1 MKKKLLIIGL
11 AVSLVFLITAC
22 GNDTSG
28 SSSQNEAAMNTIQP
42 YSLSD
47 EDSEMVSLVA
57 PGAEDAITQFAVDE
71 TYKRVCVG
79 YDYYEQGE
87 LVKKNKVKSEFPFT
101 YDSGPK
107 DSYGKICTF
116 VDNDDIVINIY
127 GKVYDKDGKPAEAD
141 GLGSKEPLSNEH
153 LTLDDM
159 NTYSECMLESPVDI
173 EKNKKIYIYATIGDN
188 DDDLE
193 VADISTLME
202 DKKLLSSYDK
212 CFVFYAIF
220 K

>member
-1 MKKKLLIIGL
+1 MNKKLLITGL
-11 AVSLVFLITAC
+11 VLFVGFLMTAC
-22 GNDTSG
+22 GD
-28 SSSQNEAAMNTIQP
+28 SSSVQNEAAMNTIQP
-42 YSLSD
+42 YILSD
-47 EDSEMVSLVA
+47 EDSEMVNLVA

-71 TYKRVCVG
+71 TYQRVCVG
-79 YDYYEQGE
+79 YDYYEQGK
-87 LVKKNKVKSEFPFT
+87 LVKENDAKCEFPFT
-101 YDSGPK
+101 YDSGSK

-159 NTYSECMLESPVDI
+159 NTYSECMLESPVNI

-193 VADISTLME
+193 VVDISTLME
-202 DKKLLSSYDK
+202 DKKMLSSCDK
-212 CFVFYAIF
+212 AFVFYATF

>member
-1 MKKKLLIIGL
+1 MNRKLLIAGIVL
-11 AVSLVFLITAC
+11 LMSFLMTAC
-22 GNDTSG
+22 GD
-28 SSSQNEAAMNTIQP
+28 SSSVQNEAAMNTIQP

-57 PGAEDAITQFAVDE
+57 PGAEDAITQFAVDK
-71 TYKRVCVG
+71 TYQRVCVG
-79 YDYYEQGE
+79 YDYYEQGK
-87 LVKKNKVKSEFPFT
+87 LVKENDAKCEFPFT
-101 YDSGPK
+101 YDSGSK

-159 NTYSECMLESPVDI
+159 NTYSECMLESPVNI

-202 DKKLLSSYDK
+202 DNKLLSSYDK
-212 CFVFYAIF
+212 CFAFYAIF

>member
-11 AVSLVFLITAC
+11 VLFMGFLMTAC
-22 GNDTSG
+22 GD
-28 SSSQNEAAMNTIQP
+28 SSLVQNEAAMNTIQP

-57 PGAEDAITQFAVDE
+57 PSAEDAITQFAVDE
-71 TYKRVCVG
+71 TYKRVWFG
-79 YDYYEQGE
+79 YDYYEQGK
-87 LVKKNKVKSEFPFT
+87 LVKENDAKCEFPFT

-116 VDNDDIVINIY
+116 IDDDDIVINIY
-127 GKVYDKDGKPAEAD
+127 GKAYDKSGKPAEAD
-141 GLGSKEPLSNEH
+141 GLGSQEPFSNEH
-153 LTLDDM
+153 LTLDDVE
-159 NTYSECMLESPVDI
+159 TISISMLDGPVDI
-173 EKNKKIYIYATIGDN
+173 EKNKKIYIFATIGDN

-202 DKKLLSSYDK
+202 DNKLLSSYDK
-212 CFVFYAIF
+212 CFAFYAIF

>member
-1 MKKKLLIIGL
+1 MNRKLLIAGI
-11 AVSLVFLITAC
+11 AVLMGFLMTAC
-22 GNDTSG
+22 GD
-28 SSSQNEAAMNTIQP
+28 SSSAQKEAAMNTIQQ

-47 EDSEMVSLVA
+47 EESEIVNVVA
-57 PGAEDAITQFAVDE
+57 PNAEDTITQFAVDE
-71 TYKRVCVG
+71 TYKRVSVG
-79 YDYYEQGE
+79 YDYYEHGKLFKE
-87 LVKKNKVKSEFPFT
+87 NDAKCEFPFT
-101 YDSGPK
+101 YDSGSK

-116 VDNDDIVINIY
+116 IDDDNIVINIY
-127 GKVYDKDGKPAEAD
+127 GKAYDKSGKPAEAD

-153 LTLDDM
+153 LTLDDV
-159 NTYSECMLESPVDI
+159 NTYSECMLESPVNI

>member
-79 YDYYEQGE
+79 YDYYERGK
-87 LVKKNKVKSEFPFT
+87 LVEENDAKCEFSFT
-101 YDSGPK
+101 YS
-107 DSYGKICTF
+107 T
-116 VDNDDIVINIY
+116 NT
-127 GKVYDKDGKPAEAD
+127 
-141 GLGSKEPLSNEH
+141 SK
-153 LTLDDM
+153 
-159 NTYSECMLESPVDI
+159 
-173 EKNKKIYIYATIGDN
+173 
-188 DDDLE
+188 
-193 VADISTLME
+193 
-202 DKKLLSSYDK
+202 
-212 CFVFYAIF
+212 
-220 K
+220 

>member
-1 MKKKLLIIGL
+1 MG
-11 AVSLVFLITAC
+11 FLMTAC
-22 GNDTSG
+22 GD
-28 SSSQNEAAMNTIQP
+28 SSLVQNEAAMNTIQP

-57 PGAEDAITQFAVDE
+57 PSAEDAITQFAVDE
-71 TYKRVCVG
+71 TYQRVCIG
-79 YDYYEQGE
+79 FDYYERGK
-87 LVKKNKVKSEFPFT
+87 LVKENDAKCEFPFT

-116 VDNDDIVINIY
+116 IDDDNIVINIY
-127 GKVYDKDGKPAEAD
+127 GKAYDKSGKLAEAD
-141 GLGSKEPLSNEH
+141 GLGSKEPFSNEH
-153 LTLDDM
+153 LTLDDV
-159 NTYSECMLESPVDI
+159 NTISISMLDGPVDI

>member
-1 MKKKLLIIGL
+1 MNRKLLIAGI
-11 AVSLVFLITAC
+11 AVLMGFLMTAC
-22 GNDTSG
+22 GD
-28 SSSQNEAAMNTIQP
+28 SSSVQNEAAMNTIQP
-42 YSLSD
+42 YILSD
-47 EDSEMVSLVA
+47 EDSEMVNLVA

-71 TYKRVCVG
+71 TYQRVCVG
-79 YDYYEQGE
+79 YDYYEQGK
-87 LVKKNKVKSEFPFT
+87 LVKENDAKCEFPFT
-101 YDSGPK
+101 YDSGSK

-116 VDNDDIVINIY
+116 IDDDNIVINIY
-127 GKVYDKDGKPAEAD
+127 GKAYDKSGKPAEAD

-159 NTYSECMLESPVDI
+159 NTYSECMLESPVNI

>member
-1 MKKKLLIIGL
+1 MNKKLLITGL
-11 AVSLVFLITAC
+11 VLFMGFLMTAC
-22 GNDTSG
+22 GD
-28 SSSQNEAAMNTIQP
+28 SSLVQNEAAMNTIQP

-57 PGAEDAITQFAVDE
+57 PGAEDATVDE

-159 NTYSECMLESPVDI
+159 NTYSECMLESPVNI

-193 VADISTLME
+193 VVDISTLME

>member
-1 MKKKLLIIGL
+1 MNKKLLIIGL

-71 TYKRVCVG
+71 TYKGVSVG
-79 YDYYEQGE
+79 YDYYEKGK
-87 LVKKNKVKSEFPFT
+87 LVKKNKAKSEFMFT

-116 VDNDDIVINIY
+116 VDDDDIVINIY
-127 GKVYDKDGKPAEAD
+127 GKAYDKSGKPAEAD
-141 GLGSKEPLSNEH
+141 GLGSKEPFSNEH
-153 LTLDDM
+153 LTLDDVE
-159 NTYSECMLESPVDI
+159 TISISMLDGPVDI
-173 EKNKKIYIYATIGDN
+173 EKNKKIYILATIGDN

-193 VADISTLME
+193 VADISMLMK

>member
-1 MKKKLLIIGL
+1 MNKKLLITGL
-11 AVSLVFLITAC
+11 VLFMGFLMTAC
-22 GNDTSG
+22 GD
-28 SSSQNEAAMNTIQP
+28 SSLVQNEAAMNTIQP

-71 TYKRVCVG
+71 TYQRVCIG
-79 YDYYEQGE
+79 FDYYERGK
-87 LVKKNKVKSEFPFT
+87 LVEENDAKCEFPFT

-116 VDNDDIVINIY
+116 VDNDDIVVNIY

-159 NTYSECMLESPVDI
+159 NTYSECMLESPVNI

-188 DDDLE
+188 DDELK

-202 DKKLLSSYDK
+202 DNKLLSSYDK
-212 CFVFYAIF
+212 CFAFYAIF

>member
-1 MKKKLLIIGL
+1 MNKRLLVIGIV
-11 AVSLVFLITAC
+11 ALVGFLMTAC
-22 GNDTSG
+22 GD
-28 SSSQNEAAMNTIQP
+28 SSSVQNEAAINTIQP
-42 YSLSD
+42 YNLSD

-57 PGAEDAITQFAVDE
+57 PGAADAITQFAVDK
-71 TYKRVCVG
+71 TYQGVCVG
-79 YDYYEQGE
+79 YDYYERGE

-116 VDNDDIVINIY
+116 IDDDDIVINIY
-127 GKVYDKDGKPAEAD
+127 GKAYDKSGKPDEAN

-153 LTLDDM
+153 LTLDDV
-159 NTYSECMLESPVDI
+159 NTNSNSMLDGPVDI
-173 EKNKKIYIYATIGDN
+173 EKNKKIYIFATIGDN

-193 VADISTLME
+193 VVDISTLVE

-212 CFVFYAIF
+212 CFVFYATF
-220 K
+220 E